1 VAVLLI
7 AVRRLHPFRNCTAS
21 TRTVSHFCHNRRH
34 IARFVI
40 FSYHTLVIRIFRQLL
55 SEPRKGLC
63 EAGVWTLLLTSSYPA
78 VNSLRYLRHHISTVF
93 SPLVVKIFKQL
104 LSELRKGLSEAE
116 VWDLFGIT
124 RPSAPDDLHGRI
136 SHSVPM
142 IVGPRSRYLLQ
153 HRYRPPGV
161 PLSFMKKR
169 SLTHAFFIPPRGE
182 CEGYRR
188 PGSKQRFFF
197 FIKRYEK

>member
-1 VAVLLI
+1 MYLEI
-7 AVRRLHPFRNCTAS
+7 
-21 TRTVSHFCHNRRH
+21 
-34 IARFVI
+34 
-40 FSYHTLVIRIFRQLL
+40 
-55 SEPRKGLC
+55 
-63 EAGVWTLLLTSSYPA
+63 PA
-78 VNSLRYLRHHISTVF
+78 VNSLRHLHYISAVF
-93 SPLVVKIFKQL
+93 FSSLVVKIFIQL

-116 VWDLFGIT
+116 VWDLFDTI

-136 SHSVPM
+136 SHSVPI

-188 PGSKQRFFF
+188 PSSKQRFFF
-197 FIKRYEK
+197 FFINATRSKIQEPDGVP

>member
-1 VAVLLI
+1 MYLEI
-7 AVRRLHPFRNCTAS
+7 
-21 TRTVSHFCHNRRH
+21 
-34 IARFVI
+34 
-40 FSYHTLVIRIFRQLL
+40 
-55 SEPRKGLC
+55 
-63 EAGVWTLLLTSSYPA
+63 PA
-78 VNSLRYLRHHISTVF
+78 VNSLRHLHRHISAVF
-93 SPLVVKIFKQL
+93 SPLVVKVSKQL

-188 PGSKQRFFF
+188 PSSKQRFFF
-197 FIKRYEK
+197 FFTKRYEK